1 MQGDKASSTCNKN
14 TAFTGQPTRK
24 ALDLIDHAVRFEDT
38 AATRVEPHV
47 RITDTR
53 GDQLGN
59 GRAERRSAILPTV
72 DVTIDTDLGATVE
85 RLRSDVEEALPWH
98 NGSESGTPGNPRQ
111 IEIPD
116 WGYHSPP
123 AWGNSRARDICPAT
137 FVAMAKTEQRKL
149 ARTLFVEHGRNRKQ
163 IAEKLNVQEK
173 TVGSWAS
180 EGNWDALRAE
190 YVGRQDNVIRN
201 LKQLVN
207 KKTEMILAEEAKTGA
222 DADPDIL
229 GKLYDQLSKA
239 SKALDIA
246 RGENDIT
253 LSVRVR
259 VMEWVFGEMQTSNP
273 KEYANLVDFQ
283 EALLEKAAALHA

>member
-1 MQGDKASSTCNKN
+1 
-14 TAFTGQPTRK
+14 
-24 ALDLIDHAVRFEDT
+24 
-38 AATRVEPHV
+38 
-47 RITDTR
+47 
-53 GDQLGN
+53 
-59 GRAERRSAILPTV
+59 
-72 DVTIDTDLGATVE
+72 
-85 RLRSDVEEALPWH
+85 
-98 NGSESGTPGNPRQ
+98 
-111 IEIPD
+111 
-116 WGYHSPP
+116 
-123 AWGNSRARDICPAT
+123 
-137 FVAMAKTEQRKL
+137 MAKHEQRKL
-149 ARTLFVEHGRNRKQ
+149 ARSLFIEHGRTRKA
-163 IAEKLNVQEK
+163 IAEKLGVQEK
-173 TVGSWAS
+173 TVGNWAA
-180 EGNWDALRAE
+180 EGGWEALRAE

-207 KKTEMILAEEAKTGA
+207 KKTEMILAEEAKTGD

-259 VMEWVFGEMQTSNP
+259 VMEWVFGEMQTNHP

>member
-1 MQGDKASSTCNKN
+1 
-14 TAFTGQPTRK
+14 
-24 ALDLIDHAVRFEDT
+24 
-38 AATRVEPHV
+38 
-47 RITDTR
+47 
-53 GDQLGN
+53 
-59 GRAERRSAILPTV
+59 
-72 DVTIDTDLGATVE
+72 
-85 RLRSDVEEALPWH
+85 
-98 NGSESGTPGNPRQ
+98 
-111 IEIPD
+111 
-116 WGYHSPP
+116 
-123 AWGNSRARDICPAT
+123 
-137 FVAMAKTEQRKL
+137 MAKTEQRKV
-149 ARTLFVEHGRNRKQ
+149 ARTMFIEQGRNRKA
-163 IAEKLNVQEK
+163 IAERLNVQEK
-173 TVGSWAS
+173 TVGAWAT
-180 EGNWDALRAE
+180 EGNWEALRAE

-207 KKTEMILAEEAKTGA
+207 KKTEMILAEEGKSGD

-259 VMEWVFGEMQTSNP
+259 VMEWIFGEMQSSNP